1 MTPFRLA
8 LPAPAAGRIGVLDEL
23 KGVAILLVILY
34 HAGGVLGIENVLHG
48 ETGVD
53 IFVILSGVGLT
64 LSTTWEKAGRF
75 LLRRFLRIYP
85 AYWIVLTAF
94 LLANGYFLNRH
105 ISPVDIGLHYLGLQV
120 LFGARY
126 ALSVND
132 SFWFITLIVSLYGL
146 YVPLRRFTGRPDV
159 LLFFGALV
167 SLTSALL
174 CFYGR
179 QFVAFDHFSLRIP
192 GFIVGLVIGRL
203 LRTGCLEISLTPA
216 LACALLLFFY
226 VPYTQGFVYAS
237 AWAGLAVMAAYAFIL
252 RPLLGAG
259 VRSVL
264 KSVGDRSLEIFLIH
278 QPLIREYNVYVLQR
292 WFPGLGITP
301 RTLLAGM
308 CVALAV
314 TWVLSVGLHGL
325 LKKLPA
331 PARLSASPGLA

>member
-1 MTPFRLA
+1 MTPFRVA
-8 LPAPAAGRIGVLDEL
+8 LPAPLSGRIGVLDEL

-34 HAGGVLGIENVLHG
+34 HAGGVLGIGNVLHG

-53 IFVILSGVGLT
+53 VFVILSGIGLT
-64 LSTTWEKAGRF
+64 LSSTRESAGRF

-94 LLANGYFLNRH
+94 ILANGYLLNRH
-105 ISPVDIGLHYLGLQV
+105 ISPTDIALHYLGVQV

-132 SFWFITLIVSLYGL
+132 SFWFISLIVSLYVL
-146 YVPLRRFTGRPDV
+146 YIPLRRYASRPDA

-174 CFYGR
+174 CFYGH

-203 LRTGCLEISLTPA
+203 LREGSLEVPLTPA
-216 LACALLLFFY
+216 FACALLLFFY

-237 AWAGLAVMAAYAFIL
+237 AWAGLAVMAAYAFIV
-252 RPLLGAG
+252 RPVFGVAVRGLLSHLG
-259 VRSVL
+259 VL
-264 KSVGDRSLEIFLIH
+264 SLEIFLIH
-278 QPLIREYNVYVLQR
+278 QPLIREYNVFVLQR
-292 WFPGLGITP
+292 YFPGLGITP
-301 RTLLAGM
+301 RTLLAGI
-308 CVALAV
+308 CVALGV
-314 TWVLSVGLHGL
+314 TWVLSAGLHGL
-325 LKKLPA
+325 LKRIPSPGRA
-331 PARLSASPGLA
+331 SPSPGLA

>member
-1 MTPFRLA
+1 MTPIRLA
-8 LPAPAAGRIGVLDEL
+8 LPAPLVGRIGVLDEL
-23 KGVAILLVILY
+23 KGVGILLVILY

-53 IFVILSGVGLT
+53 VFVILSGVGLT
-64 LSTTWEKAGRF
+64 LSTTRESAGRY
-75 LLRRFLRIYP
+75 LLRRFWRIYP

-94 LLANGYFLNRH
+94 LLANGYILNRH
-105 ISPVDIGLHYLGLQV
+105 ISPTDIGLHYLGAQV

-132 SFWFITLIVSLYGL
+132 SFWFITLIVSLYVL
-146 YVPLRRFTGRPDV
+146 YLPLRRYTSRPDV
-159 LLFFGALV
+159 LLFFGALI

-174 CFYGR
+174 SFYGR

-203 LRTGCLEISLTPA
+203 LRTGSLEIPLTPA
-216 LACALLLFFY
+216 FACALLLFFY

-237 AWAGLAVMAAYAFIL
+237 AWAGLAVMAAYAFIVRPVFGSAVRGVL
-252 RPLLGAG
+252 RSL
-259 VRSVL
+259 
-264 KSVGDRSLEIFLIH
+264 GDRSLEIFLIH

-301 RTLLAGM
+301 RTLLGGI
-308 CVALAV
+308 CVALGV
-314 TWVLSVGLHGL
+314 TWVLSLALHGL
-325 LKKLPA
+325 LRKLPGPGRPPAA
-331 PARLSASPGLA
+331 PALA